1 MKASCIMCGKKISS
15 KAKEGIVHF
24 KKEHP
29 TYPDRCFQQFQDTW
43 DPTLTRLVDGY
54 VRQYQELDI
63 AQQDLRNAKAA
74 LQRETAIRNT
84 LATKLNGIIMILES
98 KQDCK

>member
-63 AQQDLRNAKAA
+63 EEHKAEL
-74 LQRETAIRNT
+74 LQEYFSFYFYKF
-84 LATKLNGIIMILES
+84 LYFYS
-98 KQDCK
+98 